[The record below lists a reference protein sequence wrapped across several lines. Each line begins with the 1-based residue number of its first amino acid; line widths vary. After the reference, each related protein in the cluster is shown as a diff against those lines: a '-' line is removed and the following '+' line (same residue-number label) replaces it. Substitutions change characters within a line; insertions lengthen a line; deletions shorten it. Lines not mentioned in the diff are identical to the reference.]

1 MTSVR
6 VAIPGRSYEVEIA
19 SGARSR
25 IGPLAR
31 NLSGVR
37 RLVIIADERVAEL
50 HGESLRR
57 AVGDVDLWLSV
68 PAGEASKS
76 LAQAGKLYD
85 KLAEAGI
92 ERGDLIVAFGGG
104 MVGDLAGFVAATWL
118 RGIRFIQVPTT
129 LEAAIDASVGGKTA
143 VNHSAGKN
151 LIGAF
156 HQPAAVIVDTDF
168 LETLS
173 QRDYRAGLA
182 ESIKHGVVRDPAFF
196 EWQESHVEAIRLR
209 QPDVL
214 EELIAVN
221 CRIKADVVS
230 ADEREAGLR
239 AVLNHGHTIGHAIE
253 HVFEYEL
260 RHGECVALGM
270 LVENELAR
278 QRGILDAAGARR
290 IADLVRAFDLPMRLP
305 RTAEPGRVIE
315 RTHADKK
322 SRGGS
327 VRYVLATM
335 LGGTTYVDDIGDDEI
350 AAALGIIQPDA
361 QPPTA

>member
-6 VAIPGRSYEVEIA
+6 VAIPGRAYEVEIA

-25 IGPLAR
+25 IRPLAR
-31 NLSGVR
+31 SLSGVR
-37 RLVIIADERVAEL
+37 RLVVIADERVGEL

-57 AVGDVDLWLSV
+57 AVGDVELWLSV

-76 LAQAGKLYD
+76 LARAGRIYD
-85 KLAEAGI
+85 RLAEAGI

-118 RGIRFIQVPTT
+118 RGIRFVQVPTT
-129 LEAAIDASVGGKTA
+129 LEAAIDAAVGGKTA

-168 LETLS
+168 LDTLPE
-173 QRDYRAGLA
+173 RDYRAGLA
-182 ESIKHGVVRDPAFF
+182 ESIKHGVIRDAGFF
-196 EWQESHVEAIRLR
+196 EWQESHAEAIRLR
-209 QPDVL
+209 QADVV
-214 EELIAVN
+214 EELIALN

-230 ADEREAGLR
+230 VDEREAGLR

-253 HVFEYEL
+253 HLFEYEL

-278 QRGILDAAGARR
+278 ARGILDAAIASR
-290 IADLVRAFDLPMRLP
+290 IADLIRAFNLPMLLS
-305 RTAEPGRVIE
+305 RTVKPGQVIE
-315 RTHADKK
+315 QARADKK

-327 VRYVLATM
+327 VRYVLATA
-335 LGGTTYVDDIGDDEI
+335 LGATTYVDDIGDDEI
-350 AAALGIIQPDA
+350 AAGLGIIQPDA
-361 QPPTA
+361 QSPSA